1 MQSTACVARA
11 AKKMRKTEFL
21 LRGRECKRAQMR
33 CWTFVTSV
41 VLGFVYLISISW
53 TSISSQMKD
62 CLSVF
67 LRPLPLTGRFL

>member
-21 LRGRECKRAQMR
+21 LRGRERKRAQMR

-41 VLGFVYLISISW
+41 VLGFVYLISINQ
-53 TSISSQMKD
+53 TSISSQIEEY
-62 CLSVF
+62 LSVF
-67 LRPLPLTGRFL
+67 LMTFTSTGRFL